1 MLFSPHT
8 SSIVEEYEVLNMKLA
23 DYLLYRDIQ
32 DLSLMASYYEC
43 DCNRN
48 SKLELVQTI
57 HHNMLNK
64 KILEEHL
71 NQLESPLIHFYTYIL
86 FQQTRSFS
94 IDELVA
100 KGKYICQLF
109 NYDVSLPRKWIA
121 DCLKRGWLFPT
132 SSKYQVQLEIPVD
145 FLPYLRKQWIYYWSS
160 KYQMTICKDI
170 DQRLRDEGTSLLADL
185 STFLAFVKE
194 KSLPITLDGVIHKR
208 YQQMILSKFNITE
221 EVVQVKSWRFGYGR
235 RFPNY
240 PNRLALIYDFCYF
253 KQWIQ
258 EDQEMLFI
266 TKKGEDVLRT
276 ENMVSGALH
285 EDVVSFWKKTYK
297 NAVPCLPFLFQ
308 FILEISAEQ
317 WIESNQLYR
326 MIQPWLQPYYYDDEE
341 TIYRERIVQMLVHLG
356 LMQVSRSKE
365 EESTYLRFTPLK
377 SMRTSYC

>member
-266 TKKGEDVLRT
+266 TKKGEYVLRT